1 MRGLNLILTI
11 CLAEVLYLLPMA
23 TFPALVPDFVEQW
36 SLSNTEAGWI
46 SGSYYLGYM
55 LTVPVLTALTDR
67 YDARLVLLAGCL
79 IGALATFGF
88 ALFADGF
95 WSAMLWRTLGG
106 IGLAGSYM
114 PGLKA
119 LNDRNDS
126 PVPSRGMVLYTSS
139 YSLGVGLSFLLAGEA
154 QAALGWQAAF
164 HLAAAGP
171 AAALLLMLVVLQP
184 KRPVAAAASGRL
196 LDFRPV
202 FANKAAL
209 GYILGYTGH
218 CHELMAMRA
227 WIVAFMAFAAARAGG
242 EPTVSATVIAAI
254 VTVIGVPSSILGNEL
269 SLRFGRRRVVTA
281 ILAVSAL
288 LSCGIGIAAGISYW
302 LAVAAVLLYAVTV
315 TADSGSLT
323 AGAISAAPSHQQGA
337 TMAVHSTL
345 GIGVSF
351 IGPLVVGV
359 VLDLAGGGVL
369 AWALA
374 FLTMGAGAAMGS
386 LAVAKLAPRT

>member
-1 MRGLNLILTI
+1 MRGLPLILAI
-11 CLAEVLYLLPMA
+11 CLAEVCYLLPLA
-23 TFPALVPDFVEQW
+23 TFPSLVPVFQSEW
-36 SLSNTEAGWI
+36 ALSNTEAGWI

-67 YDARLVLLAGCL
+67 YDARLVLLTGCL
-79 IGALATFGF
+79 VGALATFGF
-88 ALFADGF
+88 ALLADGF

-154 QAALGWQAAF
+154 QTALGWQAAF
-164 HLAAAGP
+164 VLAAAGP
-171 AAALLLMLVVLQP
+171 ALALIVMLAVLRP
-184 KRPVAAAASGRL
+184 KKPLATSSGRL

-202 FANKAAL
+202 FANRAAL

-227 WIVAFMAFAAARAGG
+227 WIVAFMAFAAANAGD
-242 EPTVSATVIAAI
+242 EPTISATIVAAL

-269 SLRFGRRRVVTA
+269 SLRFGRRRVVMT
-281 ILAVSAL
+281 ILGVSSVVSCVIG
-288 LSCGIGIAAGISYW
+288 LSAGISYW
-302 LAVAAVLLYAVTV
+302 LAVTMVLLYAVTV

-351 IGPLVVGV
+351 VGPLVVGI
-359 VLDLAGGGVL
+359 VLDAAGGGVL

-374 FLTMGAGAAMGS
+374 FISMGAGAALGS
-386 LAVAKLAPRT
+386 LAVARLAPRQ

>member
-1 MRGLNLILTI
+1 MRGLPLILAI
-11 CLAEVLYLLPMA
+11 CLAEVCYLLPLA
-23 TFPALVPDFVEQW
+23 TFPSLVPVFQNEW
-36 SLSNTEAGWI
+36 ALSNTEAGWI

-79 IGALATFGF
+79 VGALATLGF
-88 ALFADGF
+88 ALLADGF

-154 QAALGWQAAF
+154 QSAWGWQAAF
-164 HLAAAGP
+164 MLAAAGP
-171 AAALLLMLVVLQP
+171 ALALVLMLVVLRA
-184 KRPVAAAASGRL
+184 KKPVAAISGRL

-202 FANKAAL
+202 FANRAAL

-227 WIVAFMAFAAARAGG
+227 WIVAFMAFAAANARDG
-242 EPTVSATVIAAI
+242 PTISATIVAAL

-269 SLRFGRRRVVTA
+269 SLRFGRRRVVMT
-281 ILAVSAL
+281 ILGVSSVVSCVIG
-288 LSCGIGIAAGISYW
+288 LSAGISYW
-302 LAVAAVLLYAVTV
+302 LAVTVVLLYAVTV

-351 IGPLVVGV
+351 VGPLVVGI
-359 VLDLAGGGVL
+359 VLDAAGGGVL

-374 FLTMGAGAAMGS
+374 FISMGAGAAFGA
-386 LAVAKLAPRT
+386 LAVAKLAPR